1 MKYISRH
8 RKIDWILWVHQAVW
22 QLTAECCWALRLL
35 LLGKRKITITDHLK
49 CITSFCILL
58 NRASIIIAIDTIRK
72 CSAFTSI
79 WPYLSDE
86 ISTENLQTKVQT
98 YQPYNINCDQLQ
110 IRPDQINS
118 RPGGL
123 VNCVTFWS
131 MNQQMNQSICSN
143 RVKLMSTLATCNC
156 FVWLWRGNQSMQSF
170 TLNQANHY

>member
-1 MKYISRH
+1 MGPSGGVTVDSRVLLSTYNAAPWQKENHNH
-8 RKIDWILWVHQAVW
+8 R
-22 QLTAECCWALRLL
+22 
-35 LLGKRKITITDHLK
+35 
-49 CITSFCILL
+49 SFEMHNEFRILL

-110 IRPDQINS
+110 MRPDQINS